1 MKEMLTYSQRVQL
14 ALLVLLASVC
24 LNFGNL
30 LGQLK
35 HQPGTTQFSSLRAPL
50 PRG

>member
-1 MKEMLTYSQRVQL
+1 MTEMLTYSQRVQL
-14 ALLVLLASVC
+14 ALLVLFASVC
-24 LNFGNL
+24 LNFGSL

-35 HQPGTTQFSSLRAPL
+35 QRPPTQFSSVRVPL